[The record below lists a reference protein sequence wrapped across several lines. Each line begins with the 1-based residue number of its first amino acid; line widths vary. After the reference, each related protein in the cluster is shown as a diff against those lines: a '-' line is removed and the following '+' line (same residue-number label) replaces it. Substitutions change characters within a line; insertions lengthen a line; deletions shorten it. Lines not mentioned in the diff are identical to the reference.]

1 MPHLQQ
7 IQYAQDVA
15 LLGHLVGRE
24 QLHGRELGGG
34 RQLFVAAAERA
45 QRADVLIEAL
55 SSSRKE
61 QISNSKPKQQQQR
74 KQVENQD
81 KEHYGHYGN

>member
-24 QLHGRELGGG
+24 QLHGRKLCGG
-34 RQLFVAAAERA
+34 RQLFVAATQRA

-55 SSSRKE
+55 SLSRNK
-61 QISNSKPKQQQQR
+61 
-74 KQVENQD
+74 
-81 KEHYGHYGN
+81 